1 MPEKLIRKD
10 LRSRF
15 HPACW
20 SLVVYYLLMNVVAT
34 AFLVVAMVFRMV
46 VDAVNGNL
54 DPMGAVSDI
63 SMSTLGWGYVLTV
76 AIGTVIL
83 LLWKKPTYFREELF
97 SRGRPMTVGA
107 FFGLLCV
114 FLLVQLIT
122 TLLNTVI
129 ELILNAMGLSM
140 MAALE
145 SSSGMQEGF
154 AMFLYASF
162 LAPITE
168 EILFRGLVQRTLL
181 PYGKKFAIFCSAFL
195 FGIFHGNLAQTPF
208 AFMAG
213 LVLGYVAAE
222 YNLLWA
228 MVLHM
233 VNNLVIA
240 DMLSRLTGLL
250 PADIADGII
259 GLVILVFGIIGVV
272 VLIVKHK
279 KVGAYLRQERMHK
292 LCLQAFFS
300 HPAVIILFILT
311 FLNGLLLFTP
321 L

>member
-1 MPEKLIRKD
+1 MPVKLIRKD

-15 HPACW
+15 NPACW
-20 SLVVYYLLMNVVAT
+20 SLVVYYLLMNVVAVV
-34 AFLVVAMVFRMV
+34 FLI
-46 VDAVNGNL
+46 AVMAVQMILEAVSGSF
-54 DPMGAVSDI
+54 DPIAAVSDD
-63 SMSTLGWGYVLTV
+63 SMSVLGWGYVLTIL
-76 AIGTVIL
+76 IGGAIL
-83 LLWKKPTYFREELF
+83 LLWKKSAYIRHELLAK
-97 SRGRPMTVGA
+97 GRPMTVGA
-107 FFGLLCV
+107 FAGLLCV
-114 FLLVQLIT
+114 FLGVQLVT
-122 TLLNTVI
+122 SLLNTVF
-129 ELILNAMGLSM
+129 EMILNAMGLSM

-145 SSSGMQEGF
+145 SSSGMQDGF
-154 AMFLYASF
+154 VMFLYASI

-168 EILFRGLVQRTLL
+168 EILFRGLVQRTLM

-240 DMLSRLTGLL
+240 DMLSRLTASL
-250 PADIADGII
+250 PVSVAVGII
-259 GLVILVFGIIGVV
+259 GLVILLFGIAGVV
-272 VLIVKHK
+272 IMIVKHK
-279 KVGAYLRQERMHK
+279 KVGAYLRQERMHR

-300 HPAVIILFILT
+300 HPAVIILFVLT

>member
-15 HPACW
+15 NPACW
-20 SLVVYYLLMNVVAT
+20 SLVVYYLLMNA
-34 AFLVVAMVFRMV
+34 VAMGFMV
-46 VDAVNGNL
+46 AVMAIQMIAGTISGSF
-54 DPMGAVSDI
+54 DPMNAVSDI

-76 AIGTVIL
+76 LIGSGIL
-83 LLWKKPTYFREELF
+83 LLWKKPAYIRHELLAK
-97 SRGRPMTVGA
+97 GRPMTVGV
-107 FFGLLCV
+107 FVGLLCV
-114 FLLVQLIT
+114 FLGVQLVT
-122 TLLNTVI
+122 SLLNTVL

-154 AMFLYASF
+154 AMFLYASI

-168 EILFRGLVQRTLL
+168 EVLFRGLVQRTLL
-181 PYGKKFAIFCSAFL
+181 PYGKKFAILCSAFL

-222 YNLLWA
+222 YNLIWA

-240 DMLSRLTGLL
+240 DMLSRLTSSL
-250 PADIADGII
+250 PMELADGII
-259 GLVILVFGIIGVV
+259 GLVILVFGIAGAVI
-272 VLIVKHK
+272 LIVKHK
-279 KVGAYLRQERMHK
+279 KVGAYLRQERMHR

-300 HPAVIILFILT
+300 HPAVIILFVLT

>member
-15 HPACW
+15 NPACW
-20 SLVVYYLLMNVVAT
+20 SLVVYYLLMNA
-34 AFLVVAMVFRMV
+34 VAMGFMV
-46 VDAVNGNL
+46 AVMAIQMIAGAISGSF
-54 DPMGAVSDI
+54 DPMTAVSDI
-63 SMSTLGWGYVLTV
+63 SMSTLGWGYLLTV
-76 AIGTVIL
+76 LIGSGIL
-83 LLWKKPTYFREELF
+83 LLWKKPAYIRHELLAK
-97 SRGRPMTVGA
+97 GRPMTVGV
-107 FFGLLCV
+107 FVGLLCV
-114 FLLVQLIT
+114 FLGVQLVT
-122 TLLNTVI
+122 SLLNTVL

-154 AMFLYASF
+154 AMFLYASI

-168 EILFRGLVQRTLL
+168 EVLFRGLVQRTLL
-181 PYGKKFAIFCSAFL
+181 PYGKKFSILCSAFL

-222 YNLLWA
+222 YNLIWA

-240 DMLSRLTGLL
+240 DMLSRLTSSL
-250 PADIADGII
+250 PMELADGII
-259 GLVILVFGIIGVV
+259 GLVILVFGIAGAVI
-272 VLIVKHK
+272 LIVKHK
-279 KVGAYLRQERMHK
+279 KVGAYLRQERLHR

-300 HPAVIILFILT
+300 HPAVIILFVLT

>member
-1 MPEKLIRKD
+1 MPVKLIRKD

-15 HPACW
+15 NPACW
-20 SLVVYYLLMNVVAT
+20 SLVVYYLLMNVVAVV
-34 AFLVVAMVFRMV
+34 FLI
-46 VDAVNGNL
+46 AVMAVQMILEAVSGSF
-54 DPMGAVSDI
+54 DPIAAVSDV
-63 SMSTLGWGYVLTV
+63 SMSVLGWGYVLTIL
-76 AIGTVIL
+76 IGGAIL
-83 LLWKKPTYFREELF
+83 LLWKKPAYIRHELLAK
-97 SRGRPMTVGA
+97 GRPMTVGA
-107 FFGLLCV
+107 FAGLLCV
-114 FLLVQLIT
+114 FLGVQLVT
-122 TLLNTVI
+122 SLLNTVF
-129 ELILNAMGLSM
+129 EMILNAMGLSM

-145 SSSGMQEGF
+145 SSSGMQDGF
-154 AMFLYASF
+154 VMFLYASI

-168 EILFRGLVQRTLL
+168 EILFRGLVQRTLM

-240 DMLSRLTGLL
+240 DMLSRLTASL
-250 PADIADGII
+250 PVSVADGII
-259 GLVILVFGIIGVV
+259 GLVILLFGIAGVV
-272 VLIVKHK
+272 IMIVKHK
-279 KVGAYLRQERMHK
+279 KVGAYLRQERMHR

-300 HPAVIILFILT
+300 HPAVIILFVLT

>member
-15 HPACW
+15 NPACW
-20 SLVVYYLLMNVVAT
+20 SLVVYYLLMNA
-34 AFLVVAMVFRMV
+34 VAMGFMV
-46 VDAVNGNL
+46 AVMAIQMIAGAVSGSF
-54 DPMGAVSDI
+54 DPMTAVSDI
-63 SMSTLGWGYVLTV
+63 SMSTFGWGYLLTV
-76 AIGTVIL
+76 LIGSGIL
-83 LLWKKPTYFREELF
+83 LLWKKPAYIRHELLAK
-97 SRGRPMTVGA
+97 GRPMTVGV
-107 FFGLLCV
+107 FVGLLCV
-114 FLLVQLIT
+114 FLGVQLVT
-122 TLLNTVI
+122 SLLNTVL

-154 AMFLYASF
+154 AMFLYASI

-168 EILFRGLVQRTLL
+168 EVLFRGLVQRTLL
-181 PYGKKFAIFCSAFL
+181 PYGKKFAILCSAFL

-222 YNLLWA
+222 YNLIWA

-240 DMLSRLTGLL
+240 DMLSRLTSSL
-250 PADIADGII
+250 PMELADGII
-259 GLVILVFGIIGVV
+259 GLVILVFGIAGAVI
-272 VLIVKHK
+272 LIVKHK
-279 KVGAYLRQERMHK
+279 KVGAYLRQERMHR

-300 HPAVIILFILT
+300 HPAVIILFVLT

>member
-15 HPACW
+15 NPACW
-20 SLVVYYLLMNVVAT
+20 SLVVYYLLMNA
-34 AFLVVAMVFRMV
+34 VAMGFMV
-46 VDAVNGNL
+46 AVMAIQMIAGAVSGSF
-54 DPMGAVSDI
+54 DPMTAVSDI
-63 SMSTLGWGYVLTV
+63 SMSTFGWGYLLTV
-76 AIGTVIL
+76 LIGSGIL
-83 LLWKKPTYFREELF
+83 LLWKNPAYIRHELLAK
-97 SRGRPMTVGA
+97 GRPMTVGV
-107 FFGLLCV
+107 FVGLLCV
-114 FLLVQLIT
+114 FLGVQLVT
-122 TLLNTVI
+122 SLLNTVL

-154 AMFLYASF
+154 AMFLYASI

-168 EILFRGLVQRTLL
+168 EVLFRGLVQRTLL
-181 PYGKKFAIFCSAFL
+181 PYGKKFAILCSAFL

-222 YNLLWA
+222 YNLIWA

-240 DMLSRLTGLL
+240 DMLSRLTSSL
-250 PADIADGII
+250 PMELADGII
-259 GLVILVFGIIGVV
+259 GLVILVFGIAGAVI
-272 VLIVKHK
+272 LIVKHK
-279 KVGAYLRQERMHK
+279 KVGAYLRQERMHR

-300 HPAVIILFILT
+300 HPAVIILFVLT